1 MESDRPKL
9 RSEALPH
16 KLAEVFRLLRKGR
29 HICVE
34 DGPNYRIVEQEED
47 RYRIVLD
54 ALGYELIHHAQ
65 GFYYIKG
72 GKTFSSRGLQSI
84 TIFVFLLFQHLEDNK
99 QGEPDHMWVRSLTT
113 KRFVI
118 DELPHFGTQQHRA
131 MMANLE
137 LTRPTLHQRVLRVLD
152 QLGMLEFIDDHS
164 FRFRSPIYRFVDL
177 CMAYAEEQGDEAI
190 SQADNQD
197 ERQIA
202 EAFDD
207 QSADDGSN
215 SSKIEAAG
223 DWTNDAPGETIA

>member
-1 MESDRPKL
+1 
-9 RSEALPH
+9 
-16 KLAEVFRLLRKGR
+16 
-29 HICVE
+29 VE

-99 QGEPDHMWVRSLTT
+99 RGEPDHMWVRSLTT

-137 LTRPTLHQRVLRVLD
+137 LTRATLHQRVLRVLD
-152 QLGMLEFIDDHS
+152 QLGMLEFIDDRS

-177 CMAYAEEQGDEAI
+177 CMAYAEEQWDEAI

-215 SSKIEAAG
+215 GSKIEAAG
-223 DWTNDAPGETIA
+223 DWTNDTPGETIV

>member
-1 MESDRPKL
+1 METDRPKL
-9 RSEALPH
+9 RSEALPQ

-34 DGPNYRIVEQEED
+34 DGPNYRHVEQEED
-47 RYRIVLD
+47 RYRTVLD

-99 QGEPDHMWVRSLTT
+99 QGEPDHTWVRSLTT

-118 DELPHFGTQQHRA
+118 DELPHFATQQHRA
-131 MMANLE
+131 MMSNLE
-137 LTRPTLHQRVLRVLD
+137 LTPATLYQRVLRVLD
-152 QLGMLEFIDDHS
+152 QLGMLEFIDDRS

-177 CMAYAEEQGDEAI
+177 CMAYAEDHWDENI
-190 SQADNQD
+190 SSADNHGIGEIGEASDNQTAD
-197 ERQIA
+197 EP
-202 EAFDD
+202 
-207 QSADDGSN
+207 SNGST
-215 SSKIEAAG
+215 IEAAG
-223 DWTNDAPGETIA
+223 DWTDDAPGETNA

>member
-1 MESDRPKL
+1 METDRPKL

-16 KLAEVFRLLRKGR
+16 KLSDVFRLLRKGR

-47 RYRIVLD
+47 RYRTVLD

-99 QGEPDHMWVRSLTT
+99 QGEPDHTWVRSLTT
-113 KRFVI
+113 KRFLI

-131 MMANLE
+131 MMASLE
-137 LTRPTLHQRVLRVLD
+137 LTRATLHQRVLRVLD
-152 QLGMLEFIDDHS
+152 QLGMLEFIDDRS

-177 CMAYAEEQGDEAI
+177 CMAYADDPWGEDT
-190 SQADNQD
+190 SQSDSEDAA
-197 ERQIA
+197 EIA
-202 EAFDD
+202 EASDERTVD
-207 QSADDGSN
+207 AGSN
-215 SSKIEAAG
+215 GSTIETAG
-223 DWTNDAPGETIA
+223 DRLDDAPGETNT

>member
-47 RYRIVLD
+47 RYRTVLD

-84 TIFVFLLFQHLEDNK
+84 TIFVFLLFQYLEDNK
-99 QGEPDHMWVRSLTT
+99 QGEPDHTWLRSLTT
-113 KRFVI
+113 KRFLI

-137 LTRPTLHQRVLRVLD
+137 LTRATLHQRVLRVLD
-152 QLGMLEFIDDHS
+152 QLGMLEFIDDRS

-177 CMAYAEEQGDEAI
+177 CMAYSEDQWNEDTSRADTGDEV
-190 SQADNQD
+190 
-197 ERQIA
+197 QIA
-202 EAFDD
+202 EASDD
-207 QSADDGSN
+207 QMADDGSN
-215 SSKIEAAG
+215 GSTREAAG
-223 DWTNDAPGETIA
+223 DWTDDALGETIA